1 MDTLERIKWLME
13 ERGWTAYQLAKR
25 SELPQSTLSNLF
37 KRSTIPS
44 IPTLERI
51 CGGLGITL
59 GQFFA
64 EGELTELTKEQGE
77 LFRDWALLDA
87 EDKLLVQQLVKALK
101 RKK

>member
-1 MDTLERIKWLME
+1 MDTLERIKRLME
-13 ERGWTAYQLAKR
+13 ERGWTAYQLAKQ
-25 SELPQSTLSNLF
+25 SDIPQSTLSNLF

-51 CGGLGITL
+51 CSGLGITL

-64 EGELTELTKEQGE
+64 EGTLVEMTEEQRE
-77 LFRDWALLDA
+77 LFQDWALLDA
-87 EDKLLVQQLVKALK
+87 EDKRLIQQLVKALE